1 MWQRQQTL
9 YLGIACALIFSMF
22 FGTMATILGPDG
34 QTETIR
40 YSEKLLYLL
49 LTIMVFTGNMICLL
63 TYKFRMLQMRVAV
76 LVGLMLLG
84 YQVLLAIA
92 FFQNHNDM
100 VFSFSAVFPIVAS
113 ILDFIAARCILMDEA
128 VVRSASRLR
137 KARK

>member
-1 MWQRQQTL
+1 
-9 YLGIACALIFSMF
+9 MF